1 LTAGVGCGYGV
12 GMSPLQTARI
22 LWWAMLAALAMY
34 FVVLVGQR
42 PGVPLTD
49 VTTLHTVFAVLVV
62 PTVGVILFFRRQL
75 PSPER
80 TPEPALPPLT
90 TYTICWSLSEA
101 IALYGLVL
109 GFLSR
114 SLDIAEPFF
123 ILGAGLLLWQR
134 PRAAHF
140 DA

>member
-1 LTAGVGCGYGV
+1 
-12 GMSPLQTARI
+12 MSPLQTARM
-22 LWWAMLAALAMY
+22 LWGAMLVALAMY
-34 FVVLVGQR
+34 FVVLVAQR
-42 PGVPLTD
+42 PGAPLTD
-49 VTTLHTVFAVLVV
+49 VTTLHMVLAALVV
-62 PTVGVILFFRRQL
+62 PTVGMILFFRRQL

-80 TPEPALPPLT
+80 TPEPGLAPLT

-101 IALYGLVL
+101 IVLYGLVL

-114 SLDIAEPFF
+114 SLDMAEPFF
-123 ILGAGLLLWQR
+123 ILGGGLLLWQR

>member
-1 LTAGVGCGYGV
+1 
-12 GMSPLQTARI
+12 MSPLQTARM
-22 LWWAMLAALAMY
+22 LWGALLAALAMY
-34 FVVLVGQR
+34 FLVLVAQR
-42 PGVPLTD
+42 PGARLTD
-49 VTTLHTVFAVLVV
+49 VTTLRTVLAALVV
-62 PTVGVILFFRRQL
+62 PTVGMVLFFRRQL

-80 TPEPALPPLT
+80 TSEPGLPPLT

-109 GFLSR
+109 GFVSR
-114 SLDIAEPFF
+114 SLDEAEPFF